1 MSFKWIS
8 ELKKLSY
15 IKKLIGLACFFFAV
29 NKISSVKKTFI
40 ETNDCNIDCEENM
53 CNVSSGCTLITTGKN
68 SVGLEY
74 WLMNL
79 K

>member
-1 MSFKWIS
+1 MW
-8 ELKKLSY
+8 LV
-15 IKKLIGLACFFFAV
+15 CFFFAV
-29 NKISSVKKTFI
+29 NKISSFT
-40 ETNDCNIDCEENM
+40 ETNDCNYDCEEDM
-53 CNVSSGCTLITTGKN
+53 CNVSLGCTQIKTGKN

>member
-1 MSFKWIS
+1 MSLIWIS
-8 ELKKLSY
+8 ELKKTVIY
-15 IKKLIGLACFFFAV
+15 KKLIGLACFLFAV

-53 CNVSSGCTLITTGKN
+53 CNVSSGCTQITTGKN

-74 WLMNL
+74 WLMN
-79 K
+79 